1 MDDEKG
7 DVGHGCPFSAVS
19 SIALERIKDYVLCG
33 SDAGFQRGL
42 VV

>member
-7 DVGHGCPFSAVS
+7 DVGHGRPFSAGS
-19 SIALERIKDYVLCG
+19 SIALEGMKDYVLCG
-33 SDAGFQRGL
+33 SDARFQRGL